1 MFGSQ
6 KGVFFKKKKKK
17 RVEAEFDDVFK
28 LNLMM
33 F

>member
-6 KGVFFKKKKKK
+6 KSVFFKKKKS
-17 RVEAEFDDVFK
+17 VEAEFDDVFK
-28 LNLMM
+28 LSLMM